1 MAMWYVFS
9 SVLVWT
15 EIISA
20 FVLRPLSGQRR
31 FLLYNTISVN
41 THVRVDQGS
50 EVLPES
56 DMFRLLDCVSRRRSC
71 HSTNHSWQHCLA
83 LGGGSRRGLHLW
95 TLLWGDS
102 SWLFLPGL
110 SSTVQNSHLRPRWLM
125 DSVIDFEVVSNNLPW
140 LISFSALVEVKFR
153 LARLSS
159 SCPGG
164 VCGWFWSRLNETPY
178 LQVSQDVPTTSK
190 SGILASARAGWSEV
204 NKQTGSGL
212 IVTNLG
218 IAFRSQASR
227 GDSEGVC
234 CSIERAQ
241 SGGVLT

>member
-83 LGGGSRRGLHLW
+83 LGGGGVQERPPPLDSSMRGLVVAISAWTVIDCSKQSPPAEMIDGQCDWLW
-95 TLLWGDS
+95 SRIKQSAMVDLVLGS
-102 SWLFLPGL
+102 SWG
-110 SSTVQNSHLRPRWLM
+110 
-125 DSVIDFEVVSNNLPW
+125 EV
-140 LISFSALVEVKFR
+140 
-153 LARLSS
+153 
-159 SCPGG
+159 
-164 VCGWFWSRLNETPY
+164 
-178 LQVSQDVPTTSK
+178 
-190 SGILASARAGWSEV
+190 
-204 NKQTGSGL
+204 
-212 IVTNLG
+212 
-218 IAFRSQASR
+218 
-227 GDSEGVC
+227 
-234 CSIERAQ
+234 
-241 SGGVLT
+241 